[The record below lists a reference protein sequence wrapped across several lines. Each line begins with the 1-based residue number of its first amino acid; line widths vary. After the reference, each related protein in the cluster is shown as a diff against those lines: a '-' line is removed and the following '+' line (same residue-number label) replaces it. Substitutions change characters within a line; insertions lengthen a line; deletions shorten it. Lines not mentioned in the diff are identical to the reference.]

1 MEIYL
6 LRHGLAEDIG
16 GKIRSDAARPLTDE
30 GLELMKDESKGMKR
44 LGLHF
49 NVVLTS
55 PLVRS
60 KQTAEIVGDTLDC
73 SNKIHNCPALAIP
86 MSVADLMV
94 AFKSFQNDYKVLL
107 VGHQPDLGKL
117 AGYFIG
123 NSKLSLSLKKGS
135 LCKIDVERLT
145 PTPRGELKWYMTPRQ
160 LKLIGQS

>member
-6 LRHGLAEDIG
+6 LRHGIAEDIG

-30 GLELMKDESKGMKR
+30 GTELLQDEAKGMKR

-60 KQTAEIVGDTLDC
+60 KQTAEIVGDVLDC
-73 SNKIHNCPALAIP
+73 ANKIHNCPALAIP
-86 MSVADLMV
+86 MSIADLMQN
-94 AFKSFQNDYKVLL
+94 FKSFQNDYKVLL

-123 NSKLSLSLKKGS
+123 NSKLSLALKKGS

-145 PTPRGELKWYMTPRQ
+145 PTPRGELKWYLTPRQ

>member
-6 LRHGLAEDIG
+6 LRHGIAENIG
-16 GKIRSDAARPLTDE
+16 GKIRSDGARPLTEEGIDLMRDE
-30 GLELMKDESKGMKR
+30 AKGMKR

-60 KQTAEIVGDTLDC
+60 KQTAEIVGDVLDC
-73 SNKIHNCPALAIP
+73 SNKIHNCAALAIP
-86 MSVADLMV
+86 MSVADLMQS
-94 AFKSFQNDYKVLL
+94 FKSFQNDYKVLL

-135 LCKIDVERLT
+135 LCKIEVERLS
-145 PTPRGELKWYMTPRQ
+145 PTPRGNLKWYLTPRQ
-160 LKLIGQS
+160 LKIMSQA